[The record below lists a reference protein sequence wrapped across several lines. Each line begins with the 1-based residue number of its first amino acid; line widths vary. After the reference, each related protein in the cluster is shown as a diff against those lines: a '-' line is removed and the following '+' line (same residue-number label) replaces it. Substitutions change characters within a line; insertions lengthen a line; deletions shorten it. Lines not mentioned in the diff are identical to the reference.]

1 MTISRFSKG
10 EIIKYLGINKEQI
23 SIVPCALDHKVYH
36 PHYTSTQ
43 IQEVRNRYGI
53 SSEYF
58 LYVGTIEPRKNLER
72 LIGAY
77 AKLCR
82 IKKQVP
88 KLVLAGKKGWL
99 CDGIYKKAQS
109 LGMQRQIL
117 FIGYVPQED
126 SPVLMCGAKAFV
138 FPSLYEGFG
147 MPPLEAMAC
156 GAPVITSNTTALREV
171 AQDAAITVNP
181 KSEKEICQAMQLIL
195 EERAYGKELRRRG
208 LKRAAGY
215 TWAKSAAM
223 LLEVYQKLEK
233 N

>member
-1 MTISRFSKG
+1 
-10 EIIKYLGINKEQI
+10 
-23 SIVPCALDHKVYH
+23 
-36 PHYTSTQ
+36 
-43 IQEVRNRYGI
+43 
-53 SSEYF
+53 
-58 LYVGTIEPRKNLER
+58 
-72 LIGAY
+72 
-77 AKLCR
+77 
-82 IKKQVP
+82 
-88 KLVLAGKKGWL
+88 
-99 CDGIYKKAQS
+99 
-109 LGMQRQIL
+109 MQRQIL

-156 GAPVITSNTTALREV
+156 GTPVITSNTTALREV